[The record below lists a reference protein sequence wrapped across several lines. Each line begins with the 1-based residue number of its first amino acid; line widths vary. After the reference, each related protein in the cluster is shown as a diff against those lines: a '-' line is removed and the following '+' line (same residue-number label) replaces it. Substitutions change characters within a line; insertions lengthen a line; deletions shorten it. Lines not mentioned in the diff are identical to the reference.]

1 MFEGDLAHIASSHLK
16 KDDHVHIAGQLTA
29 DSPAIE
35 GQANVQV
42 KDFRL
47 LSRKKLNYDH
57 VISLLWMSISFY
69 VSERYLLNNL
79 ILEEPLSESLTNAS
93 LMVVNLRN
101 FNIRILD
108 FHTSRFC
115 HKLAASSLRIFK
127 LIFAVDD

>member
-1 MFEGDLAHIASSHLK
+1 
-16 KDDHVHIAGQLTA
+16 
-29 DSPAIE
+29 
-35 GQANVQV
+35 
-42 KDFRL
+42 
-47 LSRKKLNYDH
+47 
-57 VISLLWMSISFY
+57 MSISFY

-101 FNIRILD
+101 INIRILD

-115 HKLAASSLRIFK
+115 HKLSESSLRIFK